1 MCKMFIYFSLIMSKL
16 DVLRSENRFL
26 QDKEILLKVDAS
38 KIISKTDEI
47 WSCFTMD
54 WWPPS
59 KCDYGYCSWYNN
71 SLINVDLSNKMI
83 RNAILEFKG
92 NAHLRLGGS
101 LGDFVIYNIDNVDGF
116 CNYEDFSEPT
126 NATHAGYEFF
136 SGCLNQTRWSQLNE
150 FVSQTNLSMIFG
162 IDALFGRTLPGP
174 CPEGTNCRFKES
186 GQTYP
191 ACCTNWTGQWDHTN
205 AEALIRYTHSQK
217 YPIYAWE
224 LGNELAG
231 EKGIDAHISVK
242 DYSVDWMT
250 FIALL
255 DKVYGDNNRP
265 KVVVPDTTW
274 MNDWFGS
281 FLSLLDP
288 SLKPDIVTH
297 HLYSLGAGSDPNVW
311 TKTIDASYL
320 DKIYD
325 LAEEVQ
331 TVVNKA
337 SPASSIWLG
346 EAGGAYNSG
355 RDNVTNSFNSGFWY
369 LDQMAIF
376 AARGHGAYCRQTLV
390 GGHYSLLD
398 YFSYEPNPDYYNLL
412 LWSRLMGSNVLETS
426 SSNSGILRA
435 YAHCTRERPG
445 AVTLLLINL
454 SNSSSVTIAELNIK
468 PIGNVL
474 SFGNREEYILSSAAA
489 VWSSDELEILQS
501 KQMLLN
507 GNLLKVDNFIIP
519 TLNPRVVSNAPNS
532 IAMNLLTYG
541 YFVFPDAGAQICL

>member
-1 MCKMFIYFSLIMSKL
+1 
-16 DVLRSENRFL
+16 
-26 QDKEILLKVDAS
+26 
-38 KIISKTDEI
+38 
-47 WSCFTMD
+47 
-54 WWPPS
+54 
-59 KCDYGYCSWYNN
+59 
-71 SLINVDLSNKMI
+71 
-83 RNAILEFKG
+83 
-92 NAHLRLGGS
+92 
-101 LGDFVIYNIDNVDGF
+101 
-116 CNYEDFSEPT
+116 
-126 NATHAGYEFF
+126 
-136 SGCLNQTRWSQLNE
+136 LNE

-162 IDALFGRTLPGP
+162 IDALYGRTLPGP

-274 MNDWFGS
+274 MKDWFGS

-337 SPASSIWLG
+337 SQASSIWLG

-454 SNSSSVTIAELNIK
+454 SNSSSVTISELNIK

-532 IAMNLLTYG
+532 IVMNLLTYG
-541 YFVFPDAGAQICL
+541 YFIFPDAGAQICL